1 MMSQS
6 LLDVLTTRMPAAV
19 LAEDVTQRYVTQVY

>member
-6 LLDVLTTRMPAAV
+6 LLDVLTTRMPAV